1 MSRVLGRLL
10 FSRSR
15 VRPARLRRAVRD
27 RVVVVTGASHGV
39 GRQTA
44 RMLAEAGATVL
55 VLARSAHLLVE
66 LVEQIR
72 ARGGRADAY
81 PVDLADFTAVR
92 EVAERIL
99 AEHGPV
105 DVLVNNAGKSI
116 RRSVELSGRRFH
128 DFRRLTDVNYLGP
141 LRLTLELLP
150 AMRAAG
156 HGRIVSV
163 STFATRMPAFPRWG
177 GYQASK
183 AAFDVW
189 LRALA
194 PEVAGDG
201 VRVVPVYLGLVDT
214 RMSAPLLATR
224 RVPALD
230 VLDAAHTVC
239 AAVCTRRHSLG
250 PWWCLPAELGA
261 GLVSRPLRAVLA
273 WWYRRGRDTPAARA
287 SVGRPLPEP
296 TRESLPESIPE
307 SPPALVEHR
316 SVFRRVRLDGSE
328 QP

>member
-1 MSRVLGRLL
+1 MSRVIGRLL

-44 RMLAEAGATVL
+44 RMLADAGATVL
-55 VLARSAHLLVE
+55 VLARSAHLLDD
-66 LVEQIR
+66 LVEQVR
-72 ARGGRADAY
+72 AHGGRADAY

-156 HGRIVSV
+156 GGRIVSV
-163 STFATRMPAFPRWG
+163 STFAVRMPPFPRWG

-183 AAFDVW
+183 TAFDVW

-201 VRVVPVYLGLVDT
+201 IRVVPVYLGLVDT
-214 RMSAPLLATR
+214 GMGAPLLAAR
-224 RVPALD
+224 RMPALD
-230 VLDAAHTVC
+230 VRDAAHIVC

-250 PWWCLPAELGA
+250 PLWCLPVELGA

-273 WWYRRGRDTPAARA
+273 WWYRRGRDTPAAVHAARA
-287 SVGRPLPEP
+287 AADWPRP
-296 TRESLPESIPE
+296 ESLPVQ
-307 SPPALVEHR
+307 AEHR
-316 SVFRRVRLDGSE
+316 SAPGGVPVARPDRSE
-328 QP
+328 QW

>member
-1 MSRVLGRLL
+1 MSRLVGRLL

-44 RMLAEAGATVL
+44 RQLADAGATVL
-55 VLARSAHLLVE
+55 VLARSAHLLDE

-72 ARGGRADAY
+72 AHGGQADAY

-156 HGRIVSV
+156 RGRIVSV
-163 STFATRMPAFPRWG
+163 STFAARMPPFPRWG

-214 RMSAPLLATR
+214 RMSAPLLAAG

-230 VLDAAHTVC
+230 VRDAAQTVC

-273 WWYRRGRDTPAARA
+273 WWYRRGRDTPAAVRA
-287 SVGRPLPEP
+287 ARAAADLPRP
-296 TRESLPESIPE
+296 ESLPFQ
-307 SPPALVEHR
+307 AGHR
-316 SVFRRVRLDGSE
+316 SSPARVPVARPDRFD